1 MSVRFIFSAVS
12 LLMLTAC
19 SALKPDT
26 ANELIRAQQQEAAH
40 IQRQEHERA
49 EQAAKNQPQLLLTL
63 IDEHINQQ
71 RYFAALA
78 YINSYVHHFGS
89 TPALAIRHGHVLRN
103 LDQDEDAQR
112 VYEQALKSDHKAQA
126 LHGLGLLAAKRQRF
140 DLATAFLEQATAL
153 NPTDATALSDLGFA
167 YLSLGQTHKARMP
180 LGQATELA
188 PTDQRIT
195 ANVALLLFMERD
207 EQGAQRLMQAAGLD
221 PASQT
226 HIQQL
231 AHQLAAPPP
240 VPQRPTRVE
249 QASGRPAPSVP
260 SSSPHLPTDLPTAL
274 PTGTRHIPLTA
285 PRF

>member
-1 MSVRFIFSAVS
+1 RNPRSDSRDRRNVMSVRFIFSAVS

-112 VYEQALKSDHKAQA
+112 VYEQAL
-126 LHGLGLLAAKRQRF
+126 
-140 DLATAFLEQATAL
+140 
-153 NPTDATALSDLGFA
+153 
-167 YLSLGQTHKARMP
+167 
-180 LGQATELA
+180 
-188 PTDQRIT
+188 
-195 ANVALLLFMERD
+195 
-207 EQGAQRLMQAAGLD
+207 
-221 PASQT
+221 
-226 HIQQL
+226 
-231 AHQLAAPPP
+231 
-240 VPQRPTRVE
+240 
-249 QASGRPAPSVP
+249 
-260 SSSPHLPTDLPTAL
+260 
-274 PTGTRHIPLTA
+274 
-285 PRF
+285 